1 MTFLEELLKTAVM
14 DGDITVNVSFE
25 ADDLVKIIEGKCYK
39 MLSEIRDIIRDDSLD
54 DPECFMKI
62 DSIVSLFIREGI
74 STNGRNDF

>member
-1 MTFLEELLKTAVM
+1 MTFLEELLKTAVR
-14 DGDITVNVSFE
+14 DGDIAVNISFD

-39 MLSEIRDIIRDDSLD
+39 MLSEIRDIIRDDSMD